1 MDQANLVHD
10 LTVEF
15 GGHNLKATYFLEGDA
30 IHVMIGEKPYRLR
43 AGDMP
48 AETVVRAFMLAQLSG
63 RQDGSATASENAGS
77 GIPGSG
83 T

>member
-15 GGHNLKATYFLEGDA
+15 GGRNLKATYFLEGDA
-30 IHVMIGEKPYRLR
+30 IHVMIGETPYRLQ

-48 AETVVRAFMLAQLSG
+48 AEVAVRALLLEQLSG
-63 RQDGSATASENAGS
+63 RQDVSATASENDDE
-77 GIPGSG
+77 
-83 T
+83 